1 MACPDSKISIVA
13 NTWVKQMHFVKAGDI
28 NEGHKHT
35 FSHQTL
41 LAKGSVKVSVNDKE
55 TVFVAPHIIFIGGG
69 YEHGMV
75 ALEDDTIVYCIH
87 ALRDGEDVG
96 NIIDPADIPAGVTPL
111 IEIQGKELLPTDML

>member
-28 NEGHKHT
+28 NDGHKHT

-41 LAKGSVKVSVNDKE
+41 LAKGSVKVSVNNEE
-55 TVFVAPHIIFIGGG
+55 TTFVAPHIIFIGAG

-75 ALEDDTIVYCIH
+75 ALEDDTVVYCIH
-87 ALRDGEDVG
+87 ALRDGENVG
-96 NIIDPADIPAGVTPL
+96 DMIDPKDIPAGVTPL
-111 IEIQGKELLPTDML
+111 IEIQGKELRSTDIL

>member
-28 NEGHKHT
+28 NDGHKHT

-41 LAKGSVKVSVNDKE
+41 LAKGSVKVSVNNEE
-55 TVFVAPHIIFIGGG
+55 TTFVAPHIIFIGAG

-87 ALRDGEDVG
+87 ALRDGENVG
-96 NIIDPADIPAGVTPL
+96 DMIDPEDIPAGVTPL
-111 IEIQGKELLPTDML
+111 IEIQGKELRPTDML